1 MEDPDPRRGVEA
13 LMDWFAREGRDLPWR
28 RGYGPYEVLLSEILL
43 QQTRMET
50 ALPYYRRFLDRFPDL
65 ESLAAAGE
73 PEVLALWTGLG
84 YYRRARNLLAAARS
98 LAAAGF
104 REPPPD
110 EEVLRSLPGLG
121 PYTVGAVRSIAYNLP
136 APAVDGNGVR
146 VLARWFDL
154 PGTFQG
160 TARRELESLALSLI
174 PPGGARA
181 FNQGL
186 MELGAL
192 VCLPRSPRC
201 SVCPLEGVCLARTR
215 GTVPL
220 RPGKVR
226 RGRSETVPA
235 AAGLVRAEGR
245 ILLRRRPL
253 GGLWAGFWELPWGLL
268 GAGESP
274 EEGLRRELPPL
285 EGLILRPERYEVR
298 HAFLRTR
305 VRLVGI
311 PGALPS
317 ILPVP
322 LPWEWKPLEEAAEL
336 PLPAGSRKL
345 LGILRAEDV
354 AVSKC

>member
-65 ESLAAAGE
+65 GSLAAAEE

-160 TARRELESLALSLI
+160 MARRDLESLALSLI

-192 VCLPRSPRC
+192 VCLPRIPRC
-201 SVCPLEGVCLARTR
+201 SVCPLEGVCLARIR

-235 AAGLVRAEGR
+235 AAGLVWRKGGSSCDAVPWRGSGR
-245 ILLRRRPL
+245 GSGNSPGASWGRGNPRRRGF
-253 GGLWAGFWELPWGLL
+253 GGSCPPWRG
-268 GAGESP
+268 
-274 EEGLRRELPPL
+274 
-285 EGLILRPERYEVR
+285 
-298 HAFLRTR
+298 
-305 VRLVGI
+305 
-311 PGALPS
+311 
-317 ILPVP
+317 
-322 LPWEWKPLEEAAEL
+322 
-336 PLPAGSRKL
+336 
-345 LGILRAEDV
+345 
-354 AVSKC
+354 